1 MYVWCFK
8 KKKIV
13 FLRVKEE
20 GEEGWAIFEFFQQQ
34 QKNGERKTPSSF
46 HNLFFFPCFPL
57 PVKKKWEKQ
66 NKHRNEGIK
75 MGKLK

>member
-46 HNLFFFPCFPL
+46 HNLFFFPL
-57 PVKKKWEKQ
+57 LYLASEKEV
-66 NKHRNEGIK
+66 REAE
-75 MGKLK
+75 